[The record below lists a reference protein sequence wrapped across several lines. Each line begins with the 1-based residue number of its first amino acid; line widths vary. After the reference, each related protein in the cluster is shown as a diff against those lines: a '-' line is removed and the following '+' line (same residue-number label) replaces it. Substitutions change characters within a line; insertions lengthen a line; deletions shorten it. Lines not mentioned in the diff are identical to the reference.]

1 MNLDEHRKLSV
12 LIEKIGRTDERSAP
26 ERVETALLAALR
38 WRRRR
43 SIALRAA
50 APLAL
55 AAAVL
60 LAVLLAPSA
69 EVKTPEP
76 APVVASALPAATQTV
91 EMPPAVPKVR
101 TIRARRPAPA
111 VRAVDTGFLPVG
123 AWQVAEP
130 IERGS
135 ILRVK
140 LPRSAMSDFGFPVSM
155 ERWHEQIPADV
166 MLAEDGSV
174 RAVRFISPMQ

>member
-12 LIEKIGRTDERSAP
+12 LIEKVGRTDGLSAP
-26 ERVETALLAALR
+26 ARVESALLAELR

-43 SIALRAA
+43 SIALRVA
-50 APLAL
+50 APLAA

-60 LAVLLAPSA
+60 IAILSAPTQELKSL
-69 EVKTPEP
+69 EP
-76 APVVASALPAATQTV
+76 APVAAVVAPAPRVVEVPPAA
-91 EMPPAVPKVR
+91 PKPRVA
-101 TIRARRPAPA
+101 RARSTPPV

-123 AWQVAEP
+123 VWQVAEP

-140 LPRSAMSDFGFPVSM
+140 LPRAAMTDFGFPVSM

>member
-12 LIEKIGRTDERSAP
+12 LIEKIGRTDDLSAP
-26 ERVETALLAALR
+26 PRVEAALLAELR

-43 SIALRAA
+43 SIALRVA

-60 LAVLLAPSA
+60 IAILSAPTQ
-69 EVKTPEP
+69 ETRPLEP
-76 APVVASALPAATQTV
+76 APVVAVVAPAPRVVEAPPPAA
-91 EMPPAVPKVR
+91 PKPRVV
-101 TIRARRPAPA
+101 RARRPAPP
-111 VRAVDTGFLPVG
+111 VRMVDTGFLPVG
-123 AWQVAEP
+123 VWQVAEP

-135 ILRVK
+135 IMRVK
-140 LPRSAMSDFGFPVSM
+140 LPRSAMNDFGIPVSM